1 MLQFLGWQILGLL
14 IVITWTAVTSGIV
27 FGILRLFG
35 VLRVSEELERKGN
48 TSRRLNQRCALS
60 EW

>member
-1 MLQFLGWQILGLL
+1 M
-14 IVITWTAVTSGIV
+14 TSGIV

-48 TSRRLNQRCALS
+48 TSRRLKQICALS